1 MLKTAPWT
9 LQKRHKFRSGAQLF
23 SNLGVVPKSEEGL
36 ADETP
41 ANTAVDRDLAS
52 ATGHF
57 RTSKPVKALHTCR
70 QPRG

>member
-9 LQKRHKFRSGAQLF
+9 LEKRHKFRGGAQLF
-23 SNLGVVPKSEEGL
+23 SNLGLLPKREEGL

-52 ATGHF
+52 ATGHL
-57 RTSKPVKALHTCR
+57 RTSKPVKALHMCI